1 MEEKKL
7 FLLDAYAL
15 IFRAYYAMINSP
27 RVTSHGENTSA
38 QFGFLNTLLEVLS
51 KGKPTHIAACFDHA
65 GPTFRHKAYPE
76 YKANREATP
85 EDIKKAIPHIK
96 EILRGF
102 NIPVIELAGYEAD
115 DVIGTLSKQ
124 AKDAGFTTFM
134 MTPDKDYGQLVDD
147 RVYIF
152 RPGGRG
158 AEHEVRGV
166 KEICDHFEIQSPK
179 QVIDILA
186 LMGDSADNIPGCPG
200 VGEKTAIK
208 LLKQFGTVE
217 QMLEHT
223 EQIKGALRNKV
234 ENAAEQIR
242 FSKYLATIVTNAP
255 IHFDQQACM
264 VKEPDRSILLPEL
277 EQLQFRSFIKRIFG
291 DNTHS
296 TPATDNLS
304 PNETITKM
312 AETKQN
318 THTTSGSDPRQR
330 SLFDFDDNNNEAA
343 QNQNSQQEQIAN
355 EPPMPE
361 NFPCVYSIA
370 IDRSDIEAAFARID
384 STSEVAMHIIATDA
398 DDTTPTIRAQIVGI
412 ALCAGPHE
420 AIYLP
425 IPALGD
431 ERLLIF
437 NSLNKLFAS
446 QNITLVSCDVKHDIV
461 LLHNVGVKVPANY
474 FDIAVAH
481 YIVQPELS
489 HSIERLA
496 ATLFNQELTPLADLT
511 GRHGLKYKPV
521 QALKDEEMAQYAC
534 ERAQY
539 TLRLKPIMLKM
550 VADNGMEKL
559 LYEMELPLIEVLA
572 DMEITGVRVDV
583 RALSEYSHNLTA
595 QLTQIER
602 ECIELAGEPFNPY
615 SPAQVGE
622 ILFSKLKLDD
632 KAKRTKGGQYS
643 TTEETLTRI
652 QHRHPLVG
660 KILQLRGLRK
670 LLSTYVNALPKLINP
685 DTGRIHT
692 TYNQTV
698 TATGRLSS
706 ANPNLQNIPVRFEEG
721 REIRKAFIPAQGNT
735 FFSADYSQIELRL
748 VADFSQDP
756 TMVAAFKAGDD
767 IHAITAA
774 KIYHQTIE
782 SVTPD
787 QRRKAKTA
795 NFGILYGI
803 SAFGLSERLSIP
815 RFEAKE
821 LIESYFA
828 TFPGVRQYID
838 DSVKQA
844 RQLGYV
850 TTKFGRRRMLPD
862 INSRNAMVRGFSE
875 RNAVNAP
882 IQGTAADIIK
892 IAMVNIYRRMQ
903 QLGLKSKMIMQVHD
917 ELNFDTCPDE
927 LEQLSQIVTH
937 EMQAAYNGAVPLT
950 AAAAAAPNWL
960 LAH

>member
-38 QFGFLNTLLEVLS
+38 QFGFLNTLLEVLT
-51 KGKPTHIAACFDHA
+51 KGRPTHIAACFDPS

-76 YKANREATP
+76 YKAHRDATP
-85 EDIKKAIPHIK
+85 EDIKQAIPHIK
-96 EILRGF
+96 ELLRGF
-102 NIPVIELAGYEAD
+102 NIPVIELPGYEAD
-115 DVIGTLSKQ
+115 DVIGTLSRQ

-147 RVYIF
+147 QVYIF

-158 AEHEVRGV
+158 GEHEVRGV
-166 KEICDHFEIQSPK
+166 KEICDLYEIQSPR

-186 LMGDSADNIPGCPG
+186 LMGDKVDNIPGCPG
-200 VGEKTAIK
+200 VGEKTAVK
-208 LLKQFGTVE
+208 LLKQFGSVE
-217 QMLEHT
+217 QMLDHT
-223 EQIKGALRNKV
+223 NQIKGALRNKV
-234 ENAAEQIR
+234 EAAAEQIR
-242 FSKYLATIVTNAP
+242 FSKYLATIVTDAP
-255 IHFDQQACM
+255 ITFDEQACLR
-264 VKEPDRSILLPEL
+264 KEPDRSILLPEL
-277 EQLQFRSFIKRIFG
+277 ERLEFRSFIKRIFG
-291 DNTHS
+291 DNAHS
-296 TPATDNLS
+296 TVNTDS
-304 PNETITKM
+304 
-312 AETKQN
+312 N
-318 THTTSGSDPRQR
+318 TDAGPRQQ
-330 SLFDFDDNNNEAA
+330 SLFDFDDSSNADSDNHS
-343 QNQNSQQEQIAN
+343 QQQEQTAV
-355 EPPMPE
+355 EPQMPE
-361 NFPCVYSIA
+361 NIPGVYSIA
-370 IDRSDIEAAFARID
+370 VDSAEVEATFAQMANA
-384 STSEVAMHIIATDA
+384 SEIALYIIATDA
-398 DDTTPTIRAQIVGI
+398 DESTPTMQAQIVGL
-412 ALCAGPHE
+412 ALSADLYKAVYMP
-420 AIYLP
+420 LP
-425 IPALGD
+425 AMGA
-431 ERLLIF
+431 ERQLIF
-437 NSLNKLFAS
+437 DNLNKLFS
-446 QNITLVSCDVKHDIV
+446 SPHITLVSSDVKHDIV
-461 LLHNVGVKVPANY
+461 LLHNVGVTIPKEY

-481 YIVQPELS
+481 YLVQPELS
-489 HSIERLA
+489 HSIERLS
-496 ATLFNQELTPLADLT
+496 ATQFGFEMMPLANLT
-511 GRHGLKYKPV
+511 GRHGQKYKPV
-521 QALKDEEMAQYAC
+521 QALKDEELTEYAC
-534 ERAQY
+534 QRADY
-539 TLRLKPIMLKM
+539 SLRLKPFMLKM
-550 VADNGMEKL
+550 VETNGMEKL
-559 LYEMELPLIEVLA
+559 LYDMELPLIEVLA

-583 RALSEYSHNLTA
+583 RALNEYSRALTA

-602 ECIELAGEPFNPY
+602 ECIELAGEPLNPY

-622 ILFSKLKLDD
+622 ILFGKFQLDP
-632 KAKRTKGGQYS
+632 KAKRTKSGQYS

-652 QHRHPLVG
+652 QNRHPLVG

-685 DTGRIHT
+685 ATGRIHT

-706 ANPNLQNIPVRFEEG
+706 ANPNLQNIPVRVEEG

-748 VADFSQDP
+748 VADFSGDP
-756 TMVAAFKAGDD
+756 TMVAAFKADED

-774 KIYHQTIE
+774 KIYHQAIE
-782 SVTPD
+782 NVTPD

-803 SAFGLSERLSIP
+803 SAFGLSERLNIP

-821 LIESYFA
+821 LIENYFT
-828 TFPGVRQYID
+828 TFPGIRQYID

-862 INSRNAMVRGFSE
+862 INSRNAVVRGFSE

-892 IAMVNIYRRMQ
+892 IAMVKIYRRMQ

-917 ELNFDTCPDE
+917 ELNFDTLPDE
-927 LEQLSQIVTH
+927 LEQLKQIVTE
-937 EMQAAYNGAVPLT
+937 EMQAAYNGTVPLT

>member
-27 RVTSHGENTSA
+27 RVTSRGENTSA
-38 QFGFLNTLLEVLS
+38 QFGFINTLLEVLT
-51 KGKPTHIAACFDHA
+51 KGKPTHIAACFDPS
-65 GPTFRHKAYPE
+65 GPTFRHKAFPE

-85 EDIKKAIPHIK
+85 EDIKNAIPHIK

-102 NIPVIELAGYEAD
+102 NIPVIEVPGYEAD

-124 AKDAGFTTFM
+124 AKEAGFTTFM

-147 RVYIF
+147 GVYIF

-158 AEHEVRGV
+158 AEHEVKGV
-166 KEICDHFEIQSPK
+166 KEICDRYEIQSPR

-200 VGEKTAIK
+200 VGEKTALK
-208 LLKQFGTVE
+208 LLKQFGSVE
-217 QMLEHT
+217 QMLDHT
-223 EQIKGALRNKV
+223 DQIKGALRIKV

-242 FSKYLATIVTNAP
+242 FSKYLATIATDAP
-255 IHFDQQACM
+255 ISLDEQACA

-277 EQLQFRSFIKRIFG
+277 ERLEFRYFIKKIFG
-291 DNTHS
+291 DGAHS
-296 TPATDNLS
+296 TPTSDKVAPQIADSKKPEN
-304 PNETITKM
+304 
-312 AETKQN
+312 KQN
-318 THTTSGSDPRQR
+318 THTTTGNSPQQR
-330 SLFDFDDNNNEAA
+330 SLFDFDDDENVD
-343 QNQNSQQEQIAN
+343 NQNISPQQDETAD
-355 EPPMPE
+355 ETPMPQSI
-361 NFPCVYSIA
+361 PGVYSIA
-370 IDRSDIEAAFARID
+370 IGKSDIEATFNRMTNAP
-384 STSEVAMHIIATDA
+384 EVAMHIIATDA
-398 DDTTPTIRAQIVGI
+398 DDSTPTIRAQIVGI
-412 ALCAGPHE
+412 ALSANLYK
-420 AIYLP
+420 ATYLP
-425 IPALGD
+425 IPAMGD
-431 ERLLIF
+431 ERQLIF
-437 NSLNKLFAS
+437 DNLNKLFAA
-446 QNITLVSCDVKHDIV
+446 QNITLVSCDVKHDMV
-461 LLHNVGVKVPANY
+461 LLHNVGVKVPAKY
-474 FDIAVAH
+474 FDVAVAH
-481 YIVQPELS
+481 YIVRPELS
-489 HSIERLA
+489 HSIERLT
-496 ATLFNQELTPLADLT
+496 ATHFNQELTPLNILT
-511 GRHGLKYKPV
+511 GRHGQKYQPV
-521 QALKDEEMAQYAC
+521 QALKDEDLTQFAC
-534 ERAQY
+534 QRADY
-539 TLRLKPIMLKM
+539 TLRLKPVMIKL
-550 VADNGMEKL
+550 VAENAMEKL

-583 RALSEYSHNLTA
+583 KALSEYSRSLTA
-595 QLTQIER
+595 QLTQIES
-602 ECIELAGEPFNPY
+602 ECIQLAGEPFNPY

-622 ILFSKLKLDD
+622 ILFGKLQLDA
-632 KAKRTKGGQYS
+632 KAKRTKGGQFS
-643 TTEETLTRI
+643 TSEETLTKI

-685 DTGRIHT
+685 ATGRIHT

-756 TMVAAFKAGDD
+756 TMVAAFKADDD

-782 SVTPD
+782 NVTPD

-803 SAFGLSERLSIP
+803 SAFGLSERLNIP
-815 RFEAKE
+815 RLEAKE
-821 LIESYFA
+821 LIENYFA
-828 TFPGVRQYID
+828 TFPGVRRYID

-862 INSRNAMVRGFSE
+862 INSRNAVVRGFSE

-892 IAMVNIYRRMQ
+892 IAMVKIYRRMQ

-917 ELNFDTCPDE
+917 ELNFDTRPDE
-927 LEQLSQIVTH
+927 LEQLSRIVTE
-937 EMQAAYNGAVPLT
+937 EMQAAYNGSVPLT